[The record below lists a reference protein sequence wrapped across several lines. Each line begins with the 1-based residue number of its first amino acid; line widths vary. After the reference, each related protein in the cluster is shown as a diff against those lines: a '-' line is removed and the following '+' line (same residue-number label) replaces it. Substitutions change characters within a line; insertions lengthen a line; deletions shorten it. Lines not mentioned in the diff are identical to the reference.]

1 LYDIFI
7 QGGKMKSKE
16 IGSFKIE
23 KDVSIRRDYS
33 EEEILALIDSDAG
46 EMPSWDEGCYV
57 G

>member
-1 LYDIFI
+1 M
-7 QGGKMKSKE
+7 GKNKE